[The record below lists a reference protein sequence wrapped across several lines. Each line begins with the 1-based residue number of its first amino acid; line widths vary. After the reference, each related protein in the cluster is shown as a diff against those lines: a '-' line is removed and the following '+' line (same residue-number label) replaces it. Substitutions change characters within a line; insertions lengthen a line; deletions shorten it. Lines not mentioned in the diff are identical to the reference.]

1 MTVPAVQWAHELF
14 PLCVPPRHPHLPEL
28 RRALDLLRAAQVPVP
43 AALALAPIGVRTEPG
58 DRALGLFDPDRL
70 WAGAR
75 VMDHAP
81 YPAVTVLHEIGHALD
96 FLVLGEGQEYAS
108 IMGGHTGPWRAW
120 NTAVKAT
127 PTIITLRAAQDEGG
141 ELSAF
146 AAYLLDLPELFAR
159 AFAQWV
165 IYTGGT
171 PDERAALDD
180 RGLKFNG
187 VLVQQWPESE
197 FGTLVPHLQA
207 LLGLE
212 RRTP

>member
-28 RRALDLLRAAQVPVP
+28 RRALELLQAAQVPVP
-43 AALALAPIGVRTEPG
+43 AALALTPIGVRTEPS

-81 YPAVTVLHEIGHALD
+81 YPAVTALHEIGHALD
-96 FLVLGEGQEYAS
+96 FLVLGEGRDYAS
-108 IMGGHTGPWRAW
+108 VVGGHTGLWAAW
-120 NTAVKAT
+120 NVAVKAT
-127 PTIITLRAAQDEGG
+127 PGVMALQAAQHGGG
-141 ELSAF
+141 ERAAF
-146 AAYLLDLPELFAR
+146 AAYLLEFPELFAR

-165 IYTGGT
+165 IHEGGT
-171 PDERAALDD
+171 PVELAALDD
-180 RGLKFNG
+180 RHLKFNG

-197 FGTLVPHLQA
+197 FGTLVPHLRA
-207 LLGLE
+207 LLGLK
-212 RRTP
+212 RSTP